1 MEIFCGIKYTLSEK
15 YIFLRKINIYM
26 RKLLSLALFVVFAAG
41 VTVASSATPVNHGSG
56 NDAFGPV
63 VEADTSGVV
72 VFKFEPK
79 GSRFMYSANEDA
91 IRQAREMINSHRDRI
106 ERGELLILVDGY
118 SSAFNADDTDYL
130 IAKVRASHV
139 KSSFIVDMGMKED
152 YFLTHIYTKPYN
164 NNQSV
169 GVTARL
175 ILHEDSLKTEE
186 APAEAVVSAPAE
198 TGVQVE
204 DAAAPVKEAEPEEHA
219 AAAAEP
225 SPAVEAEES
234 ADKWESARWSIKTN
248 IPAWG
253 FVVANAAA
261 EYRFADH
268 WSVDVPLYYSCWT
281 IAPAYRFRIL
291 AAQPSLRYWFSP
303 QWRGHF
309 FGLHV
314 TAGQFNIAVDKNTR
328 YQDVNGMYGAGLDYG
343 YAIRFSERWGLEFNI
358 GAGYIY
364 TKYNAYRNV
373 DNGTCFDTATKN
385 YWGITRC
392 GISLT
397 YRIK

>member
-1 MEIFCGIKYTLSEK
+1 
-15 YIFLRKINIYM
+15 M
-26 RKLLSLALFVVFAAG
+26 RKLLSLALFVVFAAE
-41 VTVASSATPVNHGSG
+41 VTVASSATSVNSGSD

-63 VEADTSGVV
+63 VTADTSGLVM
-72 VFKFEPK
+72 FRFEPK
-79 GSRFMYSANEDA
+79 GSRFVYSVNEDA
-91 IRQAREMINSHRDRI
+91 IRRTREMINSHRDRI

-139 KSSFIVDMGMKED
+139 KSLFIVDMGVKED
-152 YFLTHIYTKPYN
+152 NFLTHIYTKAYN
-164 NNQSV
+164 NDRSV

-186 APAEAVVSAPAE
+186 APAEAAVSAPAE
-198 TGVQVE
+198 AGVPVE

-219 AAAAEP
+219 AAVAEP

-234 ADKWESARWSIKTN
+234 ADKWEPARWSIKTN

-291 AAQPSLRYWFSP
+291 AAQPSLRYWLSP

-373 DNGTCFDTATKN
+373 DNGMCFDTATKN